1 MPPAALR
8 FLSDWLKD
16 KMLPGLYEFA
26 GIYPISRG
34 GTARASAASPT
45 EAAAKTNCQ
54 IPIYRRR
61 NDTGRVMA

>member
-26 GIYPISRG
+26 GTYPISRG
-34 GTARASAASPT
+34 GTAREASPT
-45 EAAAKTNCQ
+45 EAAAKTNRQ